1 MKKHKEVCPLVP
13 IIEEHSVYVKV
24 KRLFDTNKNAEQKK
38 LKTKVFVTFK
48 NNMDRLFDII
58 ACNCEIYECGQLA
71 ACRAPDECTGFH
83 VFCVCPLAHKR
94 IPNLEVAFVKD
105 QREKIGLL
113 GGHTRR
119 REVDD
124 EKLLAEASDK
134 EKRTQAKKE
143 KRAAEAARVE
153 ENIKLKLRAPEVDYK
168 VLDEE
173 IGIEKDIEEGN
184 IEDDYIALEE
194 KEDSS
199 RTTIVL

>member
-1 MKKHKEVCPLVP
+1 M
-13 IIEEHSVYVKV
+13 
-24 KRLFDTNKNAEQKK
+24 
-38 LKTKVFVTFK
+38 
-48 NNMDRLFDII
+48 
-58 ACNCEIYECGQLA
+58 
-71 ACRAPDECTGFH
+71 
-83 VFCVCPLAHKR
+83 
-94 IPNLEVAFVKD
+94 
-105 QREKIGLL
+105 L

-143 KRAAEAARVE
+143 KRAAEAARVK

-168 VLDEE
+168 VLNEE
-173 IGIEKDIEEGN
+173 IGIEEDIEEGN

-199 RTTIVL
+199 RTTIDL

>member
-1 MKKHKEVCPLVP
+1 M
-13 IIEEHSVYVKV
+13 
-24 KRLFDTNKNAEQKK
+24 
-38 LKTKVFVTFK
+38 
-48 NNMDRLFDII
+48 
-58 ACNCEIYECGQLA
+58 
-71 ACRAPDECTGFH
+71 
-83 VFCVCPLAHKR
+83 CPLAHKR

-143 KRAAEAARVE
+143 KRAAEAARVK

-168 VLDEE
+168 V
-173 IGIEKDIEEGN
+173 
-184 IEDDYIALEE
+184 
-194 KEDSS
+194 
-199 RTTIVL
+199 